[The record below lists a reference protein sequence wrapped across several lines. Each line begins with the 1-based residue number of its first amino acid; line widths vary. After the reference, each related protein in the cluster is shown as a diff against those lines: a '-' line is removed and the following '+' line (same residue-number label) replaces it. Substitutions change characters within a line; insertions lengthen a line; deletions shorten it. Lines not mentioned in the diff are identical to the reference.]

1 MGAYLAPWIQWFRQ
15 TVASMRKRLAGFALK
30 RQVLAAYNQLIGA
43 ERQSFRTKAAKKANI
58 CQFFGKSL
66 PINGKTVPGALGRQ
80 PKERQ
85 KIAWP

>member
-15 TVASMRKRLAGFALK
+15 TVASVRQLLAGFAIK

-43 ERQSFRTKAAKKANI
+43 KEQSFRTKAAKKANI
-58 CQFFGKSL
+58 CQFVGKSL

-80 PKERQ
+80 PKDRQ
-85 KIAWP
+85 KTAWP